1 MARRPITSAS
11 ELRSPRSRK
20 IWLSVLLVVSA
31 LACTE
36 SRTSLGD
43 GELYD
48 AGSPFYFPR
57 YLISLDPL
65 RIEDGQER
73 RYVLKGVPRASYNL
87 DLYLL
92 NSDGDFIRD
101 AEKNWGVRA
110 EQFRSAGVV
119 FRVRVGQAVHR
130 DGEKGHS
137 GKIFSEWQPGADG
150 AFHESELEDLLLSD
164 AVVVDIS
171 VSMESSMP
179 LESPLLLQPVLVGGG
194 FKI

>member
-11 ELRSPRSRK
+11 ELLSPRSRK

-36 SRTSLGD
+36 RQTSLGD

-48 AGSPFYFPR
+48 AGSPFSFPR
-57 YLISLDPL
+57 YLISLDSL
-65 RIEDGQER
+65 HIEDGQDR
-73 RYVLKGVPRASYNL
+73 RYVLKGVPSASYNL

-92 NSDGDFIRD
+92 NSNGEFIRG
-101 AEKNWGVRA
+101 AEKDWGEKA
-110 EQFRSAGVV
+110 EQLRSAGVA
-119 FRVRVGQAVHR
+119 FRVRVGQEVHGDR
-130 DGEKGHS
+130 EREYG
-137 GKIFSEWQPGADG
+137 GKVFSEWQPGANG
-150 AFHESELEDLLLSD
+150 AFHQSELENVRLSG

-171 VSMESSMP
+171 ISMESPVP